1 LAIYSTTILILD
13 SIIIHNTESTI
24 GVAAVIVP
32 RDNLED
38 ASDECGSE
46 YKT

>member
-1 LAIYSTTILILD
+1 MILVLD
-13 SIIIHNTESTI
+13 SIINNTESTI

-38 ASDECGSE
+38 ASDCGSE
-46 YKT
+46 DKT